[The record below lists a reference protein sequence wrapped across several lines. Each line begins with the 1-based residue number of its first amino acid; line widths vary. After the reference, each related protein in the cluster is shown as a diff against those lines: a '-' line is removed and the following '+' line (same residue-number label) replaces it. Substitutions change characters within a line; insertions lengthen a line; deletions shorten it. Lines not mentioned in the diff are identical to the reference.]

1 LTVPASPVTPLAE
14 NRALKDANDLVAPN
28 AVTRLLHL
36 TKQQAP
42 TLRARRAQ
50 LVPNGSD
57 RHRQYRLARDAIAAR
72 AKGAGRQGAADVRGA
87 GSPCV

>member
-50 LVPNGSD
+50 LATATGS
-57 RHRQYRLARDAIAAR
+57 IAW
-72 AKGAGRQGAADVRGA
+72 RGMR
-87 GSPCV
+87 